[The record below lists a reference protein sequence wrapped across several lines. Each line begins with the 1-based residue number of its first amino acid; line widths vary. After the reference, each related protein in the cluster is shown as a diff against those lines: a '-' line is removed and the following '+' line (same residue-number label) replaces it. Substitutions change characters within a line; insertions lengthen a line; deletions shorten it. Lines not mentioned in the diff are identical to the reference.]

1 MNLLGRFTKFI
12 GVFLITLTCCA
23 AIIISVIGR
32 EFRNS
37 TYMDFFVT
45 FSTSFESI
53 FYDFRIRKHLEAE
66 NDRIH
71 QDESLLED
79 FQSKDITLVKIDDE
93 TLARIGIYP
102 VPRDNWA
109 KLIDKLS
116 HFGAKVIAFDVFYP
130 EKAKSCSYE
139 ESPDSILSAAITR
152 FHEKE
157 GHKVIIPYTTTQY
170 KEDGYEEVPDR
181 LWDFLMDSQAASDN
195 DQLALYFVEKSNY
208 PIDEI
213 SNSGTDLAYINML
226 EDRDGV
232 FRHYPMIRNLNEGL
246 YFPSLGVRAYQA
258 YTGKDVK
265 VNVNEHKNG
274 SIIIDDN
281 NSLYLN
287 NQGETKVR
295 WYGSTLLRF
304 KEVSMQE
311 VLYADL
317 DKENK
322 KLRELLE
329 DKAVFIGSTA
339 LGAHDFRNTPLNPKT
354 PGVYAH
360 MNILYMFLNNF
371 FYQDLYESMK
381 ITFYI
386 LFTSLAILMIVM
398 YFGNPVID
406 FFSLLSLVAIS
417 YYFDYNY
424 FLLDGYE
431 LRLFFTYLNL
441 ALSYSWITGI
451 NFAQSNRDKKKIKGA
466 FSRYVA
472 PAIVDDM
479 LDHPDKLRVGG
490 ERRDITC
497 MFSDVR
503 DFTSISEQLT
513 ANELASALNRY
524 MGEMTDIVFATN
536 GTLDK
541 YIGDAIVAF
550 WGAPLDIGDHVTQ
563 AVDASVKMLEALP
576 AINEEFKE
584 KGLPEFKIGL
594 GLNSGECNV
603 GNMGSDQIF
612 AYTALGDNMNLGA
625 RLESSCKFYGA
636 QILISEYTHDRL
648 EANKFFTRL
657 IDFVQVKGKTQPV
670 KVYEVLYNYHP
681 LYLDT
686 NLLNAF
692 KEGYDLFVEGKFG
705 KAKEKFEEVLKGHS
719 EDKSSIRL
727 IESCEYYLEN
737 PPKEGEDHTVTV
749 RTDK

>member
-12 GVFLITLTCCA
+12 GVFLITLTCCS
-23 AIIISVIGR
+23 AIIISVVGR
-32 EFRNS
+32 EFTEK
-37 TYMDFFVT
+37 TYIDFFITV
-45 FSTSFESI
+45 STSFESI
-53 FYDFRIRKHLEAE
+53 FYDFRTRKHLEVDNEKIEAD
-66 NDRIH
+66 N
-71 QDESLLED
+71 SLLEKY
-79 FQSKDITLVKIDDE
+79 QSKNIVLVKIDDE
-93 TLARIGIYP
+93 SLARIGIYP
-102 VPRDNWA
+102 VPRENWA
-109 KLIDKLS
+109 RLIDNLG

-139 ESPDSILSAAITR
+139 ESPDTTLATAISR
-152 FHEKE
+152 FSEKE
-157 GHKVIIPYTTTQY
+157 GHKVIIPYTTSRY
-170 KEDGYEEVPDR
+170 KEDGYEELPDR
-181 LWDFLMDSQAASDN
+181 LWDYLMDSQSAGDKN
-195 DQLALYFVEKSNY
+195 QLALYYVEKSNY
-208 PIDEI
+208 PIEEI
-213 SNSGTDLAYINML
+213 ANSGTDLAYINML

-246 YFPSLGVRAYQA
+246 YFPSLGVRTYQA
-258 YTGKDVK
+258 FTGKDVK
-265 VNVNEHKNG
+265 VTVNEHNNG
-274 SIIIDDN
+274 NLIIDEN

-287 NQGETKVR
+287 SQGETKVR
-295 WYGSTLLRF
+295 WYGSKIYRY
-304 KEVSMQE
+304 KEVSMQD
-311 VLYADL
+311 VLFADL
-317 DKENK
+317 EKENK
-322 KLRELLE
+322 KLHELLNN
-329 DKAVFIGSTA
+329 KVVFIGSTA
-339 LGAHDFRNTPLNPKT
+339 LGAHDFRNTPLDPKT
-354 PGVYAH
+354 PGLYAH
-360 MNILYMFLNNF
+360 MNVLYMLLNNF
-371 FYQDLYESMK
+371 FYKDLYESMK
-381 ITFYI
+381 YTFII
-386 LFTSLAILMIVM
+386 LFFSLTLLMVVM
-398 YFGNPVID
+398 YFGNPIID
-406 FFSLLSLVAIS
+406 FISLSVLIAAS
-417 YYFDYNY
+417 YYLDYNY
-424 FLLDGYE
+424 FLEEGYE

-451 NFAQSNRDKKKIKGA
+451 NFAESNQDKKKIKGA

-472 PAIVDDM
+472 PAIVNDM
-479 LDHPDKLRVGG
+479 LDHPDKLKVGG

-563 AVDASVKMLEALP
+563 AVDAGVKMLEALP
-576 AINEEFKE
+576 AINEEFKA
-584 KGLPEFKIGL
+584 KNLPEFKIGL

-648 EANKFFTRL
+648 EPNRFLTRL
-657 IDFVQVKGKTQPV
+657 IDYVQVKGKTQPI

-681 LYLDT
+681 LFLNTD
-686 NLLNAF
+686 LLNTF
-692 KEGYDLFVEGKFG
+692 KEGYELFVEGKF
-705 KAKEKFEEVLKGHS
+705 KNAKEKFEEVLKGHS

-727 IESCEYYLEN
+727 IESCDYYIEN

-749 RTDK
+749 RTNK